1 MWPSK
6 EQDTK
11 ARAAAKRARE
21 IIAVTGKVG
30 RVNIKQKRA
39 DSTALKSGAGA
50 MSVYGG
56 EEKTE
61 PETCHFF
68 KVLLKF
74 QYYYHLGGLWY
85 SFV

>member
-61 PETCHFF
+61 PESCQVVIGSQRTGEQGRDD
-68 KVLLKF
+68 V
-74 QYYYHLGGLWY
+74 
-85 SFV
+85 